1 MDNYAVKIS
10 PEAGRNL
17 EQIYR
22 YIAEHFLEP
31 GTAEQ
36 MIDRLEQ
43 GIFSLKRMPERNPVR
58 RVGIYAGLGYR
69 QLLIKNYVI
78 VYRVLP
84 QKREVHIITVRY
96 APSQF

>member
-1 MDNYAVKIS
+1 MDNYTVKVS
-10 PEAGRNL
+10 PEASRNL

-22 YIAEHFLEP
+22 YIAEHFLES
-31 GTAEQ
+31 GTAKQ

-58 RVGIYAGLGYR
+58 RVGIYADRGYR
-69 QLLIKNYVI
+69 QMLIKNYVI

>member
-10 PEAGRNL
+10 PEASRNL

-31 GTAEQ
+31 GTAER

-58 RVGIYAGLGYR
+58 RVGIYAGRGYR
-69 QLLIKNYVI
+69 QMLIKNYVI

-84 QKREVHIITVRY
+84 QKSEVHIITIRY